1 MKRRVPRVMPAASS
15 QMNAGHVAPYIE
27 EGWVH
32 ECLFAAAAPAKFA
45 VSYGGKTLFLQNRKL
60 VKRKT
65 DPEYTGDGPAQ
76 DEKSWRHAVAV
87 RNGFIL
93 DQNDLKISTRW
104 LWLNDKSTPDREKRL
119 YAGHTQSL
127 QNYDLHGRR
136 LLGKATRAPKRK
148 AEEAV
153 LPGFKTKSNP
163 SISFNQVPQ
172 RSGLTSPQPLITHMP
187 HRANRPAWDQ
197 QSAACDNT
205 RCSGS
210 CCRNYRTCGSYPHHR
225 HHRRWCTEQHIFA
238 QQVFSH
244 HAKHYL
250 RSSCLTVLFF

>member
-136 LLGKATRAPKRK
+136 LLVQSYACTETQSRGGSAPRVTALLATLHA
-148 AEEAV
+148 
-153 LPGFKTKSNP
+153 LHSY
-163 SISFNQVPQ
+163 
-172 RSGLTSPQPLITHMP
+172 
-187 HRANRPAWDQ
+187 
-197 QSAACDNT
+197 SAA
-205 RCSGS
+205 
-210 CCRNYRTCGSYPHHR
+210 H
-225 HHRRWCTEQHIFA
+225 
-238 QQVFSH
+238 FSFS
-244 HAKHYL
+244 APF
-250 RSSCLTVLFF
+250 SDVLTKMT

>member
-1 MKRRVPRVMPAASS
+1 VVVATVAVVKVAATG
-15 QMNAGHVAPYIE
+15 AVVAR
-27 EGWVH
+27 
-32 ECLFAAAAPAKFA
+32 K
-45 VSYGGKTLFLQNRKL
+45 NRKL

-136 LLGKATRAPKRK
+136 LL
-148 AEEAV
+148 V
-153 LPGFKTKSNP
+153 
-163 SISFNQVPQ
+163 
-172 RSGLTSPQPLITHMP
+172 
-187 HRANRPAWDQ
+187 
-197 QSAACDNT
+197 QSYA
-205 RCSGS
+205 
-210 CCRNYRTCGSYPHHR
+210 
-225 HHRRWCTEQHIFA
+225 CTETQSRGGSA
-238 QQVFSH
+238 PGV
-244 HAKHYL
+244 
-250 RSSCLTVLFF
+250 